1 MTTGYVSQRC
11 KGRGRRVDA
20 DMLEVRGADRDPP
33 SWSLRWQTMPAL
45 NPRCKGVH
53 TGEASSPISEVLFI
67 LKSTPGIAALPIP
80 RLCERVRS
88 DL

>member
-1 MTTGYVSQRC
+1 
-11 KGRGRRVDA
+11 
-20 DMLEVRGADRDPP
+20 
-33 SWSLRWQTMPAL
+33 MPAL